1 MTDRSDAIAGL
12 GPVHPGEV
20 LSEDVFPETGLTKTE
35 FAKRLGMSREA
46 LHNIFTGKSAVTPF
60 VALKLGRLLGTS
72 PEMWLN
78 LQQAYDLAMVR
89 GEKGEEIDKVE
100 RLAA

>member
-1 MTDRSDAIAGL
+1 MDRSERIAAF
-12 GPVHPGEV
+12 GPVYPGEV
-20 LSEDVFPETGLTKTE
+20 LLEDVFPETGLTKSE

-46 LHNIFTGKSAVTPF
+46 LHNIFIGKSAVTPF

-78 LQQAYDLAMVR
+78 LQQAYDLATVR
-89 GEKGEEIDKVE
+89 GEKGDEIDKVE
-100 RLAA
+100 RLMA

>member
-1 MTDRSDAIAGL
+1 MTNSEAIAGL
-12 GPVHPGEV
+12 EPVHQGEV

-35 FAKRLGMSREA
+35 FARRLGMSREA
-46 LHNIFTGKSAVTPF
+46 LHNIFTGKSAATPF

-78 LQQAYDLAMVR
+78 LQQAYDLVVVR
-89 GEKGEEIDKVE
+89 GEKGDEIDKVE
-100 RLAA
+100 QLAA